1 MTKEEL
7 TAYPKEYFTE
17 KKNISEV
24 TGQPAHNR
32 LQARR
37 KPEYLGFPVSVC
49 GTRTRIPKEPFINY
63 WFGQGG

>member
-7 TAYPKEYFTE
+7 TAYPKEYFTA
-17 KKNISEV
+17 KIISEV
-24 TGQPAHNR
+24 TGQDPHTIR

-37 KPEYLGFPVSVC
+37 KPELLGFPVSVC